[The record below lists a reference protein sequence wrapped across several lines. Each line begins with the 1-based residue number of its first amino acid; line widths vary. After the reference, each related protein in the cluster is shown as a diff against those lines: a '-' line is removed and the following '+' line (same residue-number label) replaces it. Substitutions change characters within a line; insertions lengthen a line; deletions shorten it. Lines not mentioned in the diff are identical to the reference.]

1 MKSHQDDKKDFE
13 KLSFAAQLNVLAD
26 KQATKQLK
34 TQEEVANERTM
45 TNPLPTRG
53 LPIAIS
59 YGGQIISSH
68 YVTRLREAI
77 CTDDHKEFLLIKY
90 NWSPHVAS
98 QIAWEAFST
107 CARRLNTTEGTTR
120 SKLVHNWLNLGAQRA
135 TFHTGDDALVH
146 SSQGCPY
153 CNEPEDFHH
162 LLTCTE
168 PRALKSRYEAAVVL
182 NKHMSQGGPGPQALY
197 QAIREWTLH
206 SEAPVTA
213 QAQTLASQPQVDIA
227 LASQSRIGWLN
238 VFRGF
243 LSLDWGYFYSRDDQ
257 TPEDIRRPN
266 ATKILSQVVLA
277 VHNYSVSI
285 WKSRNAVL
293 HEAENSIG
301 SNIINSNLNN
311 SITQLY
317 MISETLSPI
326 LQSYF
331 TIPLAD
337 RLTTTVRQRK
347 R

>member
-1 MKSHQDDKKDFE
+1 
-13 KLSFAAQLNVLAD
+13 
-26 KQATKQLK
+26 
-34 TQEEVANERTM
+34 
-45 TNPLPTRG
+45 
-53 LPIAIS
+53 
-59 YGGQIISSH
+59 
-68 YVTRLREAI
+68 
-77 CTDDHKEFLLIKY
+77 
-90 NWSPHVAS
+90 
-98 QIAWEAFST
+98 
-107 CARRLNTTEGTTR
+107 
-120 SKLVHNWLNLGAQRA
+120 
-135 TFHTGDDALVH
+135 
-146 SSQGCPY
+146 
-153 CNEPEDFHH
+153 
-162 LLTCTE
+162 
-168 PRALKSRYEAAVVL
+168 
-182 NKHMSQGGPGPQALY
+182 MSQGGPGPQALY

-227 LASQSRIGWLN
+227 LASQSRIRWLN

-257 TPEDIRRPN
+257 TPEDIRRSN
-266 ATKILSQVVLA
+266 ATKILSKVVLA

-301 SNIINSNLNN
+301 SNIINSNLNK

-317 MISETLSPI
+317 KISETLSPI

-347 R
+347 RWLRLAQLASSPSTTTATSQQVLPIYFPHVTRPHASAPASVVAMRLI